1 MTRKALLTII
11 LIFLLHQMQYA
22 QQATNNNV
30 MSFSL
35 KSAQEYA
42 LKNNATVKN
51 AKIDIEIAKK
61 KIWETT
67 AIGLPQIT
75 SKFSYSYMITLSS
88 ILDELNSF
96 SAIGGEFGEIFGM
109 LGALGAQ
116 SHNTYVLHKLD
127 SIQKA
132 SAGSTSTA
140 MPTDA
145 QMRWGLTYDI
155 TASQLVFSGAY
166 LVGLQTTKV
175 FKQLTD
181 ISVDKSENDLQ
192 EQISNAYFLVLIA
205 QENKNILD
213 SSYANTTKIL
223 DFIKSMNQQ
232 GFNEETDVDQLQITL
247 TTLKNTLDMITRQV
261 EVAKNLLKFQM
272 GIGLENN
279 ITLTDNLSALI
290 GASDFAGLALK
301 EFKVENNSD
310 YLMMATQEK
319 IAGLNLK
326 LQKSTFLPDMA
337 IFYQHEE
344 NFNKN
349 AISFTPPNM
358 VGFGINLPLFS
369 SGMRMAKVSEAKL
382 GLEKAKNMKQYV
394 SSGLQTSFSDAKAS
408 FLTAYNKYLNLK
420 ENVSLA
426 DKIYNKNLIKFKEG
440 MIGSLELTMAQ
451 NQYLQTQSAYYTS
464 IIELTTAKSKL
475 EKLIK

>member
-1 MTRKALLTII
+1 M
-11 LIFLLHQMQYA
+11 IFLLHQTPYA
-22 QQATNNNV
+22 QQAANSNA

-35 KSAQEYA
+35 KSAQDYA

-67 AIGLPQIT
+67 AIGLPQIN
-75 SKFSYSYMITLSS
+75 SKFSYSYMITLSG
-88 ILDELNSF
+88 ILDELNSL
-96 SAIGGEFGEIFGM
+96 SSIGTDFGEVFGM

-132 SAGSTSTA
+132 SAGSSSTA

-155 TASQLVFSGAY
+155 TATQLIFSGAY

-175 FKQLTD
+175 FKQLSD
-181 ISVDKSENDLQ
+181 ISVDKTENDLL
-192 EQISNAYFLVLIA
+192 EQVSNAYFLVLIA

-213 SSYANTTKIL
+213 SSYNNTSRIL
-223 DFIKSMNQQ
+223 DYIKSMNKE

-247 TTLKNTLDMITRQV
+247 STLKNTLDMITRQV

-272 GIGLENN
+272 GIPLENN
-279 ITLTDNLSALI
+279 ITLTDNLNSLI
-290 GASDFAGLALK
+290 SASDFAGLGLK

-310 YLMMATQEK
+310 YLLMATQEK
-319 IAGLNLK
+319 LAGLNLK

-349 AISFTPPNM
+349 SISFTPPNM
-358 VGFGINLPLFS
+358 VGFGINIPLFG
-369 SGMRMAKVSEAKL
+369 SGMKLAKVSQAKL
-382 GLEKAKNMKQYV
+382 GLEKAQNLKQHIAN
-394 SSGLQTSFSDAKAS
+394 GLQTSFSDAKAS

-420 ENVSLA
+420 ENVVLA
-426 DKIYNKNLIKFKEG
+426 NKIYNKSVIKYKDG
-440 MIGSLELTMAQ
+440 IIGSLELTMAQ
-451 NQYLQTQSAYYTS
+451 NQYLQAQSSYYTS